1 MIVAALTL
9 AAGLTARPAPA
20 GDPPRIGVLAIGD
33 DAETASAR
41 SGLADGLRL
50 AGLSDTTVERAVP
63 AGEAAAAEA
72 LREIEHE
79 GVQVVVAVGTAASR
93 LAHASVR
100 DRFVVCAAAD
110 DADAAG
116 LRLGG
121 NACVVAGAEP
131 AAFVAALRGAGLALR
146 PVGVV
151 VPSGDDAAR
160 DGARALAETTD
171 VAVFAAVAQMP
182 QGVDAVWLPPSVSD
196 AGADAVARA
205 LKGRGV
211 PLIGSRRGHLDAG
224 CAVVVR
230 ADPRDLGGAAAVLAQ
245 KLLLGAD
252 AGRLPVRRTTRR
264 LVEVNLPAAKRLEFR
279 VPLLLLAWAD
289 TVVRAK
295 AVPR

>member
-9 AAGLTARPAPA
+9 AAGLPARPAPA

-79 GVQVVVAVGTAASR
+79 GVQVVVAVGTGGTR
-93 LAHASVR
+93 LAPAAPR

-146 PVGVV
+146 HVGVV